1 MRKLLLLL
9 ALILLPAVA
18 SAQRVSTPPPATKV
32 VGGQYAD
39 PAHWPGF
46 AALGVRRP
54 DGSVKLICGATMIG
68 KRSALTAAHCIE
80 NYDEALSK
88 RCKSKLLPSS
98 QLVLFPGLV
107 DMDKAADAQPYK
119 AVRVA
124 AHPDAH
130 CEDELEQTDGKPSYD
145 NDLAILTVD
154 HDYDG
159 QISALSLSADTDPDS
174 GLTAVAG
181 LGTTEAQ
188 QSNRYPARDGLEVEA
203 LSDRLLEAF
212 LPIVS
217 TDACR
222 QSRKGTGGVV
232 SDHQV
237 CAGWV
242 APAARQAIGDSCS
255 GDSGGPLMAYDGAHR
270 PYQIGLVSWGPT
282 PCGVVGEPGVY
293 TRLSAYAPWIRAQAP
308 DVAAAE
314 PAAAIDEA
322 PTEATGFKALED
334 QLAPARDRISIDI
347 CDDDTGQCG
356 LTQLHVGQRIQLKV
370 SSPLSGRLILI
381 DSNAEFKITQVFP
394 NAFSSDAA
402 KGFIS
407 ANVPVTF
414 PDATV
419 PFQIEAQLPYG
430 ASRLMA
436 ILAPP
441 GANLEDF
448 VASDSVKS
456 KGVNVTYDPGWDT
469 QTGSDFYA
477 ANLAN
482 QIDSETD
489 KPASDA
495 SQTDT
500 PKTDAAKADTP
511 LPGWGL
517 AVLNYEIVP

>member
-1 MRKLLLLL
+1 MRMIALLF
-9 ALILLPAVA
+9 ALIALPL
-18 SAQRVSTPPPATKV
+18 SAEAGRVSTPPKATKV

-54 DGSVKLICGATMIG
+54 DGTIKLICGATMIG
-68 KRSALTAAHCIE
+68 KRHALTAAHCVE
-80 NYDEALSK
+80 SYDAGLAK
-88 RCKSKLLPSS
+88 RCGNRLQAAGQLL
-98 QLVLFPGLV
+98 LFPGLV
-107 DMDKAADAQPYK
+107 DMNRAEDDEAYK
-119 AVRVA
+119 AVKVT

-130 CEDELEQTDGKPSYD
+130 CEDELDQTSGKPTYD
-145 NDLAILTVD
+145 NDLAIIEVD
-154 HDYDG
+154 HAYNG
-159 QISALSLSADTDPDS
+159 QLSALSLSPDTDPDA

-181 LGTTEAQ
+181 LGTTEDEHA
-188 QSNRYPARDGLEVEA
+188 SLYPARDGMKVEA

-212 LPIVS
+212 LPLVS
-217 TDACR
+217 SDGCR

-232 SDHQV
+232 GDHQV
-237 CAGWV
+237 CAGWI
-242 APAARQAIGDSCS
+242 APAAKQAIGDSCS

-282 PCGVVGEPGVY
+282 PCGVAGEPGVY
-293 TRLSAYAPWIRAQAP
+293 TRLSAFAPWIRSEVA

-314 PAAAIDEA
+314 PAAAVNEA
-322 PTEATGFKALED
+322 PAEAAGFKALED
-334 QLAPARDRISIDI
+334 QLAPAQGRLRIDI
-347 CDDDTGQCG
+347 CDDTTGQCG
-356 LTQLHVGQRIQLKV
+356 LTRLHVGQRIRLKV

-394 NAFSSDAA
+394 NSFSSDAA
-402 KGFIS
+402 RGFIT
-407 ANVPVTF
+407 ANVDATF
-414 PDATV
+414 PDASV

-448 VASDSVKS
+448 VASNETKS
-456 KGVNVTYDPGWDT
+456 KGVNVTYEPGWDT

-482 QIDSETD
+482 QINAEAD
-489 KPASDA
+489 PA
-495 SQTDT
+495 
-500 PKTDAAKADTP
+500 AAGATKADAP
-511 LPGWGL
+511 LPGWGI
-517 AVLNYEIVP
+517 AILNYEIVQ

>member
-1 MRKLLLLL
+1 MTVRKLLLLL
-9 ALILLPAVA
+9 ALVMLPAAA
-18 SAQRVSTPPPATKV
+18 SAERVSTPPPATKV

-46 AALGVRRP
+46 AALGVRRS
-54 DGSVKLICGATMIG
+54 DGTVKLICGATMIG
-68 KRSALTAAHCIE
+68 RRSALTAAHCIE
-80 NYDEALSK
+80 TYDAALTR
-88 RCKSKLLPSS
+88 RCNEKLQSTS
-98 QLVLFPGLV
+98 QLVLYPGLV
-107 DMDKAADAQPYK
+107 DMDKARDAEPYK
-119 AVRVA
+119 AVKVT

-130 CEDELEQTDGKPSYD
+130 CEDELEQTVGKPSYD
-145 NDLAILTVD
+145 NDLAIIAVD
-154 HDYDG
+154 HDYTG
-159 QISALSLSADTDPDS
+159 QISALSLSPDTDPKS

-181 LGTTEAQ
+181 LGTTDDAQ
-188 QSNRYPARDGLEVEA
+188 ANRYPARDGVQVEA

-212 LPIVS
+212 LPLVA
-217 TDACR
+217 TDTCDHNR
-222 QSRKGTGGVV
+222 QGTGGVV
-232 SDHQV
+232 GDHQV
-237 CAGWV
+237 CAGWT
-242 APAARQAIGDSCS
+242 APAAKQAIGDSCS

-293 TRLSAYAPWIRAQAP
+293 TRLSAYAPWIKAQVR

-314 PAAAIDEA
+314 PAAAVEEA
-322 PTEATGFKALED
+322 PTEAAGFKALED
-334 QLAPARDRISIDI
+334 QLAPAKDRIRIDI
-347 CDDDTGQCG
+347 CDDETGQCG

-402 KGFIS
+402 RGFIT
-407 ANVPVTF
+407 ADVPVTF

-456 KGVNVTYDPGWDT
+456 KGVNVTYDPGWDA

-489 KPASDA
+489 KPSSGPA
-495 SQTDT
+495 QTDA
-500 PKTDAAKADTP
+500 PKADAP